1 MQYKGSCYEHI
12 AVGVNIYLY
21 GCVSLLAPECAV
33 CLCVCVCV
41 CVCVFV
47 WDHIRVPAKNHIT
60 CQTSVPPPFLLG
72 EKVRLLPNF
81 QYKFKV
87 LLGKKRRGG
96 VFEGEVDSPMHTM
109 KLDALLYKPRIK
121 VLRMISEGVGWSQLV
136 MGGLVGQN
144 LKKRVANTG
153 GVFIK

>member
-1 MQYKGSCYEHI
+1 M
-12 AVGVNIYLY
+12 
-21 GCVSLLAPECAV
+21 SL
-33 CLCVCVCV
+33 CLCMCLRVCICV
-41 CVCVFV
+41 
-47 WDHIRVPAKNHIT
+47 RSYQST
-60 CQTSVPPPFLLG
+60 CKKPHYMSDLSPHPFLLG

-136 MGGLVGQN
+136 MGGGLVGQN

>member
-1 MQYKGSCYEHI
+1 M
-12 AVGVNIYLY
+12 
-21 GCVSLLAPECAV
+21 SL
-33 CLCVCVCV
+33 CLCMCLRVCICV
-41 CVCVFV
+41 
-47 WDHIRVPAKNHIT
+47 RSYQST
-60 CQTSVPPPFLLG
+60 CKKPHYMSYLSPPPPFLLG
-72 EKVRLLPNF
+72 EKVRLLPNS

-136 MGGLVGQN
+136 MGGGLVGQN

>member
-1 MQYKGSCYEHI
+1 M
-12 AVGVNIYLY
+12 
-21 GCVSLLAPECAV
+21 
-33 CLCVCVCV
+33 
-41 CVCVFV
+41 
-47 WDHIRVPAKNHIT
+47 
-60 CQTSVPPPFLLG
+60 
-72 EKVRLLPNF
+72 RLLPNF

-96 VFEGEVDSPMHTM
+96 VFEGEVDSLMHTM

-136 MGGLVGQN
+136 MGVGLVGQN

>member
-1 MQYKGSCYEHI
+1 M
-12 AVGVNIYLY
+12 
-21 GCVSLLAPECAV
+21 
-33 CLCVCVCV
+33 
-41 CVCVFV
+41 
-47 WDHIRVPAKNHIT
+47 
-60 CQTSVPPPFLLG
+60 
-72 EKVRLLPNF
+72 RLLPNF

-136 MGGLVGQN
+136 MGGGGLVGQN

>member
-1 MQYKGSCYEHI
+1 M
-12 AVGVNIYLY
+12 
-21 GCVSLLAPECAV
+21 
-33 CLCVCVCV
+33 
-41 CVCVFV
+41 
-47 WDHIRVPAKNHIT
+47 
-60 CQTSVPPPFLLG
+60 
-72 EKVRLLPNF
+72 RLLPNF

-121 VLRMISEGVGWSQLV
+121 VLRMISEGVGWSQKV
-136 MGGLVGQN
+136 MGGVGGLVGQN
-144 LKKRVANTG
+144 LKKRVANIG

>member
-1 MQYKGSCYEHI
+1 M
-12 AVGVNIYLY
+12 GVSVYWPLSVL
-21 GCVSLLAPECAV
+21 CVFVFVYVSACV
-33 CLCVCVCV
+33 CLCEIISEYLQKTTLHV
-41 CVCVFV
+41 
-47 WDHIRVPAKNHIT
+47 RP
-60 CQTSVPPPFLLG
+60 QSPPPFLLG

-121 VLRMISEGVGWSQLV
+121 VLRMISEGVGWSQKV
-136 MGGLVGQN
+136 MGGW
-144 LKKRVANTG
+144 G
-153 GVFIK
+153 G